1 MEIKEFI
8 AKLDEVL
15 ADTDLSTIT
24 PETKLEDID
33 EWSSLS
39 ALGLM
44 TMVDMEYDVDLD
56 ADDIRNAVTIQD
68 IFNVIQEKA

>member
-44 TMVDMEYDVDLD
+44 TMVDMEYDVDLE